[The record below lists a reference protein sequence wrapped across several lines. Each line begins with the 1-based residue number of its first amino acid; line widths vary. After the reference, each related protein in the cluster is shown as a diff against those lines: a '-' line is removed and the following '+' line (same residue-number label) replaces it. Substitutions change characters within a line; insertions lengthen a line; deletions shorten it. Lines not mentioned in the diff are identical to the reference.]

1 MARETKGII
10 SKGAGREG
18 AEGGGREA
26 VGVVKRGLAKTARES
41 KLDQLGAL
49 LGVTDAKICKKGHQN
64 SLAPLAPNS
73 T

>member
-10 SKGAGREG
+10 SKGAGGEG
-18 AEGGGREA
+18 GEGGGREA
-26 VGVVKRGLAKTARES
+26 VGVVKRGLVKTARES

-64 SLAPLAPNS
+64 SLAPLAPN
-73 T
+73 